1 MTPALAHIYTDVRS
15 WYDDAMPQSKPLMAA
30 EAKIAPAFAGGAARL
45 DAVAGA
51 LRGSSQEALAWI
63 AANPCPD
70 ADLAPHISALAA
82 DYDQLGRFST

>member
-1 MTPALAHIYTDVRS
+1 
-15 WYDDAMPQSKPLMAA
+15 MPQLKPLMAA
-30 EAKIAPAFAGGAARL
+30 EAKIAPAFTGGAAHL
-45 DAVAGA
+45 DAVAGE

-82 DYDQLGRFST
+82 DYDQLGSFST